1 MIFTVN
7 FLINNSYAVIEDI
20 EPDYGYAPEIDGDI
34 DRSEKEWINA
44 TKEKINLRDDPMK
57 PTTDM
62 GIPIEIWVMQNDS
75 DLYISIQFE
84 LETHKSQEFIGIL
97 ISNSEATSNEDFI
110 DAKILQFYNLGEIGE
125 RYEYFDYYLLN
136 DEFFMDQE
144 FNGEAAA
151 KLDGHEI
158 VYEFRIPV
166 NNSDDSQDVFLDFGD
181 EYAFK
186 IVYGEIPD
194 YSDGIK
200 KSNIVLIEIE
210 YQEKEEEN
218 IWILVHNIL
227 CIIIFCGLGGLFAL
241 YIYKIIVIKK
251 KIRRVRE

>member
-20 EPDYGYAPEIDGDI
+20 EPDYGLAPEIDGDI
-34 DRSEKEWINA
+34 DRSEKEWVNA
-44 TKEKINLRDDPMK
+44 TKEKINLISLSPTDP
-57 PTTDM
+57 
-62 GIPIEIWVMQNDS
+62 GIPIEVWVMQNNS

-84 LETHKSQEFIGIL
+84 LETHNSQEFIGIL
-97 ISNSEATSNEDFI
+97 ISDSEATSNESFI
-110 DAKILQFYNLGEIGE
+110 DAKILQFYNLAEIGE
-125 RYEYFDYYLLN
+125 KYEYLDCYLLN
-136 DEFFMDQE
+136 DEFFIDQE
-144 FNGEAAA
+144 TNGEAAA
-151 KLDGHEI
+151 KLDGNEI

-166 NNSDDSQDVFLDFGD
+166 NNSDDDQDVFLDFG
-181 EYAFK
+181 EKYAFK
-186 IVYGEIPD
+186 IVYGENPN
-194 YSDGIK
+194 YPDGIK

-210 YQEKEEEN
+210 YQKKKKEN

-227 CIIIFCGLGGLFAL
+227 CIIIFLGLGGLFAL

>member
-44 TKEKINLRDDPMK
+44 TKEKINLIGSNPI
-57 PTTDM
+57 TDK

-84 LETHKSQEFIGIL
+84 LETHKSQEFIGIF
-97 ISNSEATSNEDFI
+97 ISNSEATSNESFI
-110 DAKILQFYNLGEIGE
+110 DAKILQFFNLGEIGE
-125 RYEYFDYYLLN
+125 RYEYLDYYLLN
-136 DEFFMDQE
+136 DEFIMDQE

-227 CIIIFCGLGGLFAL
+227 CIIIFCGLGGLIAL

>member
-44 TKEKINLRDDPMK
+44 TKEKINLK
-57 PTTDM
+57 SSNPTDW

-97 ISNSEATSNEDFI
+97 ISNSEATSNESFI
-110 DAKILQFYNLGEIGE
+110 DAKILQFFNLGEIGE
-125 RYEYFDYYLLN
+125 RYEYLDYYLLN
-136 DEFFMDQE
+136 DEFIMDQE

-227 CIIIFCGLGGLFAL
+227 GIIIFCGLGGLFAL